1 VGLALSSKVPNK
13 KEDYLEL
20 LTMQYQVF
28 QTAETKGMLSLE
40 IHVDNPQQ
48 KMILYSFPTSYGERR
63 ATDVAKGGL
72 AQ

>member
-40 IHVDNPQQ
+40 IHVDNPQH
-48 KMILYSFPTSYGERR
+48 KMIL
-63 ATDVAKGGL
+63 
-72 AQ
+72 